1 MATQIPSEA
10 PEVARLIQAR
20 MARARVTRRELAART
35 GIPFATLD
43 RKLDAAHEL
52 TFAELHLIS
61 ASLGT
66 NPSAFLP
73 PAP

>member
-1 MATQIPSEA
+1 
-10 PEVARLIQAR
+10 
-20 MARARVTRRELAART
+20 MARAGITRRDLAART

-43 RKLDAAHEL
+43 RKLDAALEL

-61 ASLGT
+61 SSLGT

-73 PAP
+73 PDPATHP